1 MNRSELHDSRK
12 KQLEQLVKTGL
23 VRELFRRGQ
32 ITQGQFEAML
42 KLLRA

>member
-1 MNRSELHDSRK
+1 MNRSASYDFPK
-12 KQLEQLVKTGL
+12 KQLEQLVKTSL

>member
-23 VRELFRRGQ
+23 VRELFQRGRL
-32 ITQGQFEAML
+32 TQSQFEALM
-42 KLLRA
+42 KRQRT